1 MKKFSLKVIFIL
13 SLIIPSLA
21 MAEQVTGL
29 NVIVNSADAQTQA
42 MAMTLSLMSINKH
55 HKKVHIVLCGP
66 AGDLADKNIEG
77 TPIKRPNGKAPSA
90 KKHLKMLIQLGATVE
105 VCPLYLPN
113 SAKDKTVLLEGIK
126 VANPVVVSGWLL
138 DKDYK
143 NLSF

>member
-1 MKKFSLKVIFIL
+1 MKTIFFKIALIL
-13 SLIIPSLA
+13 SFFLPSLVL
-21 MAEQVTGL
+21 AEQVKGL

-42 MAMTLSLMSINKH
+42 MAMTLSLMSVKKH
-55 HKKVHIVLCGP
+55 HKQVRIVLCGP
-66 AGDLADKNIEG
+66 AGDLADKNIKG
-77 TPIKRPNGKAPSA
+77 TPIKRPNDKAPSA

-113 SAKDKTVLLEGIK
+113 SAKDKTVLLEGVK